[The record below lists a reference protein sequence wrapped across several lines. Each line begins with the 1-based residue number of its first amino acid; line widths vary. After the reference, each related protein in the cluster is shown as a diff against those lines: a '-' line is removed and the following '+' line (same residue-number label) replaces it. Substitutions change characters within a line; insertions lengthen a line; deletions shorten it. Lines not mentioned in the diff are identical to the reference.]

1 MQKMYE
7 DYRDLVEF
15 RLVYIREAHAADSD
29 WAVGY
34 AKDLGLLEHK
44 NYGQRCAA
52 AEKLFKDE
60 KLTIPCL
67 IDGMDNVANEA
78 YKAHPDRIFLI
89 RKDGTL
95 GVAGKRGPFGF
106 VPALNQAQAWLA
118 EYRSTGKEPDLSF
131 AQQYAEANPE
141 PERSWGQRGTRQRGA
156 RQRGA
161 RQRGG
166 RDRGA
171 RQRDER
177 DGGRRNRGGLN
188 LWSSDDDQREAEEQP
203 ARPSRKLLSNVAAII
218 GEWYMKTEFSGQM
231 IDATMTISEENGAL
245 TGAWVSMG
253 HEMELSGLEFD
264 GRKLSFKRSI
274 GPGQDMTY
282 EGTVRGDKITGR
294 YNGPFGEL
302 NSNGERLPE
311 GSRSGVVEATPVV
324 PPDANAPADPP
335 RGGRVPRQ
343 RGSDP
348 GMNTKA
354 AGGSLLDGRERSFVV
369 VGYST
374 SFAWPTMLQDM
385 LNEHSQGRQIY
396 HVLNAVVGGSPVNP
410 WITTQGSEP
419 YERTFGA
426 MLRDYFGPNARL
438 RAGAPA
444 PTVAL
449 CQQSLQFTRSRL
461 GPIASIDDAEGIRI
475 GADALETLATRLHD
489 QGIERIYVATHI
501 YKQGYEPQVGNE
513 RFALKKLLSRGHD
526 FISEGPDVWSL
537 TVGEHPDAFTEDGI
551 HPNERG
557 MKIMAEAWYRV
568 LAGADARQ
576 DTIDRMHRRTYDV
589 GKMARDYVAS
599 RRNDPKH
606 TPKITKKEQQ
616 PAQPEMSARERATL
630 IENMTAELIQ
640 VSGKG
645 DRDQALSMALKILEE
660 AQKLQEQG
668 SPDAGSFL
676 SLTHYNTACM
686 YSVLR
691 QKDEAFDHL
700 FEAIKFGGFGG
711 RDLADTI
718 EGDKDFDN
726 IRNDRRF
733 EDALKQAKRGSGG
746 TSAGGGDS
754 DGFRGVLGADSDKIK
769 KIGDRTLLWAS
780 GDRESDGAK
789 WYDFTGAPMPAEDL
803 QFGIGQ
809 DAIKAIDDPVF
820 VDPDDPRLL
829 RIPTSTY
836 RPEEE
841 PKTNDEIMVIG
852 YVYGD
857 DARAYP
863 VALLDDHELVN
874 DMVGGK
880 PVTVGW

>member
-15 RLVYIREAHAADSD
+15 RLVYIREAHAADSN

-60 KLTIPCL
+60 SLTLPCL

-141 PERSWGQRGTRQRGA
+141 PERSWGQRGTRQRGTRQRDA
-156 RQRGA
+156 RQRDA

-166 RDRGA
+166 RERGA

-188 LWSSDDDQREAEEQP
+188 LWGSDDDQREAEEPP
-203 ARPSRKLLSNVAAII
+203 ARPSRKLSKNVAAII
-218 GEWYMKTEFSGQM
+218 GEWNMKTEFSGQM

-245 TGAWVSMG
+245 TGKWVSMG

-264 GRKLSFKRSI
+264 GRKLSFKRSV
-274 GPGQDMTY
+274 GRGQDMAY
-282 EGTVRGDKITGR
+282 EGTVQGDKITGR

-311 GSRSGVVEATPVV
+311 GSRSGVGEATPVV
-324 PPDANAPADPP
+324 PPDANAHADPP

-343 RGSDP
+343 RGLDL
-348 GMNTKA
+348 GTGTTA
-354 AGGSLLDGRERSFVV
+354 AGGPLLDGREKSFVV

-385 LNEHSQGRQIY
+385 LDEHSRGRHIY

-410 WITTQGSEP
+410 WIAAQGSEA
-419 YERTFGA
+419 YERTIGA

-438 RAGAPA
+438 RVGAPA

-449 CQQSLQFTRSRL
+449 CQQSLQLTRSRL
-461 GPIASIDDAEGIRI
+461 GPVASIDDVEGIRI

-489 QGIERIYVATHI
+489 QGVERVFMATHI

-513 RFALKKLLSRGHD
+513 RFALKELLSRGHD

-537 TVGEHPDAFTEDGI
+537 TVGEYPDAFTEDGI

-557 MKIMAEAWYRV
+557 MKIMAEAWYRA

-576 DTIDRMHRRTYDV
+576 GTIDRMQRRNYDV
-589 GKMARDYVAS
+589 GQMARDYLAS
-599 RRNDPKH
+599 RRDDP
-606 TPKITKKEQQ
+606 QQ
-616 PAQPEMSARERATL
+616 AP
-630 IENMTAELIQ
+630 
-640 VSGKG
+640 
-645 DRDQALSMALKILEE
+645 
-660 AQKLQEQG
+660 KLQ
-668 SPDAGSFL
+668 
-676 SLTHYNTACM
+676 
-686 YSVLR
+686 
-691 QKDEAFDHL
+691 K
-700 FEAIKFGGFGG
+700 
-711 RDLADTI
+711 
-718 EGDKDFDN
+718 
-726 IRNDRRF
+726 
-733 EDALKQAKRGSGG
+733 
-746 TSAGGGDS
+746 
-754 DGFRGVLGADSDKIK
+754 
-769 KIGDRTLLWAS
+769 
-780 GDRESDGAK
+780 
-789 WYDFTGAPMPAEDL
+789 
-803 QFGIGQ
+803 
-809 DAIKAIDDPVF
+809 
-820 VDPDDPRLL
+820 
-829 RIPTSTY
+829 
-836 RPEEE
+836 
-841 PKTNDEIMVIG
+841 
-852 YVYGD
+852 
-857 DARAYP
+857 
-863 VALLDDHELVN
+863 
-874 DMVGGK
+874 
-880 PVTVGW
+880 